1 MTPLSKSSTVILVL
15 KYVSTERNSEIGQQF
30 TAKVFRES
38 RKQIGHYD
46 ERYVCNEQIHVSIYM
61 YLHTYIYIYIDYIY
75 IYVYIYALIYTYI
88 CVRMSRFHVLRY
100 KCIVSLY

>member
-38 RKQIGHYD
+38 RKQIGHYA

-75 IYVYIYALIYTYI
+75 ICVYICINIYIYM
-88 CVRMSRFHVLRY
+88 CAY
-100 KCIVSLY
+100 E

>member
-15 KYVSTERNSEIGQQF
+15 KYVSTERNSEIGQQS

-75 IYVYIYALIYTYI
+75 ICVYICINIYIYM
-88 CVRMSRFHVLRY
+88 CAY
-100 KCIVSLY
+100 E